1 MKRQNASAQTTQA
14 RFAKGKQMRYQY
26 SFAEKCVEVCSELL
40 LTEDRN
46 SALFRSSQE
55 TSPNLRIILKRSQNL
70 SAVYSEMIWQSEF
83 FRLLHSGESQ
93 LIQTLDRR
101 DGHPLMEAVFSL
113 HSPEVTLWVREDFPP
128 ELARMQQIWQA
139 VSLPSQLMR
148 YGVLSLHSA
157 SVLTDNGVILFCGR
171 SGVGKS
177 TQAEMWRVYENAS
190 VLNGD
195 RNALTVTKNG
205 AIAHGLPFCGT
216 SGICRSYDLPLR
228 AVVALEQSDENAIR
242 RLGGIDALQALIGN
256 ALGLLPGD
264 SSIARWELFS
274 AAAHH
279 VPVYHLAC
287 TPDNRAVR
295 LLKTTLEEGN

>member
-1 MKRQNASAQTTQA
+1 
-14 RFAKGKQMRYQY
+14 MRYQY
-26 SFAEKCVEVCSELL
+26 SFAEKCVEVCSELPL
-40 LTEDRN
+40 AEDSN
-46 SALFRSSQE
+46 SALFHSPQE
-55 TSPNLRIILKRSQNL
+55 APPNLRVILKRSQNL
-70 SAVYSEMIWQSEF
+70 SAVYGELIWQSEF
-83 FRLLHSGESQ
+83 FRLFRAGENQ

-101 DGHPLMEAVFSL
+101 DGHPLMEAVFSP
-113 HSPEVTLWVREDFPP
+113 HSPEVTLWVRKDFPP

-157 SVLTDNGVILFCGR
+157 SVLTGNGVILFCGR

-177 TQAEMWRVYENAS
+177 TQAELWRVSEGS
-190 VLNGD
+190 TVLNGD
-195 RNALTVTKNG
+195 RNALTVTENG

-228 AVVALEQSDENAIR
+228 AVIALEQSDKNAIR
-242 RLGGIDALQALIGN
+242 RLGGIDALQALMGN

-274 AAAHH
+274 SATHH

-287 TPDNRAVR
+287 TPDRRAVR
-295 LLKTTLEEGN
+295 LLKTTLEEDG

>member
-1 MKRQNASAQTTQA
+1 
-14 RFAKGKQMRYQY
+14 MRYQY
-26 SFAEKCVEVCSELL
+26 SFAEKCVEVCSELPL
-40 LTEDRN
+40 AEDSN
-46 SALFRSSQE
+46 SALFRSPQE
-55 TSPNLRIILKRSQNL
+55 TLPSLRIILKRSQNL
-70 SAVYSEMIWQSEF
+70 SAVYGEMIWQSEF
-83 FRLLHSGESQ
+83 FRLLRAGENK

-101 DGHPLMEAVFSL
+101 DGRPLMEAVFSP

-177 TQAEMWRVYENAS
+177 TQAELWRVSEGS
-190 VLNGD
+190 TVLNGD
-195 RNALTVTKNG
+195 RNALTVTENG

-228 AVVALEQSDENAIR
+228 AVVALEQSDKNAIR
-242 RLGGIDALQALIGN
+242 HLSGIDALKALMGN

-264 SSIARWELFS
+264 SSIARWELF
-274 AAAHH
+274 
-279 VPVYHLAC
+279 
-287 TPDNRAVR
+287 RR
-295 LLKTTLEEGN
+295 LRTMCRSII

>member
-1 MKRQNASAQTTQA
+1 
-14 RFAKGKQMRYQY
+14 MRYQY
-26 SFAEKCVEVCSELL
+26 SFAGKCVEICSELPL
-40 LTEDRN
+40 AEDSN
-46 SALFRSSQE
+46 SVLFRSLQE
-55 TSPNLRIILKRSQNL
+55 TTPNLRIILKRSQNL
-70 SAVYSEMIWQSEF
+70 SAVYGEIIWQSEF

-101 DGHPLMEAVFSL
+101 DGHPLMEAVFSP
-113 HSPEVTLWVREDFPP
+113 HSSEITLWVREDFPP

-157 SVLTDNGVILFCGR
+157 SVLTDNGVILFCGC

-177 TQAEMWRVYENAS
+177 TQAELWRVSEGS
-190 VLNGD
+190 TVLNGD
-195 RNALTVTKNG
+195 RNALTVTENG
-205 AIAHGLPFCGT
+205 TIAHGLPFCGT
-216 SGICRSYDLPLR
+216 SGICCSYDLPLR
-228 AVVALEQSDENAIR
+228 AVIALEQSDKNAIR
-242 RLGGIDALQALIGN
+242 HLSGIDALKALMGN

-264 SSIARWELFS
+264 SSIVRWELFS